1 MYLTRFSVL
10 VITESN
16 KKANVF
22 KKNYY
27 DPKVLRK
34 KEVTKNSALS
44 ISSCFSKL
52 IKTRRSTF
60 FKE

>member
-16 KKANVF
+16 KKVNVC
-22 KKNYY
+22 KNNFY
-27 DPKVLRK
+27 DRKVLRK
-34 KEVTKNSALS
+34 KEVTENSALS
-44 ISSCFSKL
+44 ISSCFLKL

-60 FKE
+60 LKE